1 MIFKNIEEYNS
12 KKKGRN
18 IFEDV
23 IFDILANKKLNPVV
37 TELFIIGRKL
47 NISVVFITKYY
58 FVVPRNIRLN
68 SKCYSLTKIPIKQ
81 ELQQI
86 AFNHLSEID
95 VKDCMDLCKNLLQN
109 HTLF

>member
-58 FVVPRNIRLN
+58 FAVPRNIRLN
-68 SKCYSLTKIPIKQ
+68 SKWYFLTKIPNKK
-81 ELQQI
+81 ELQEI
-86 AFNHLSEID
+86 AFNHLAEID
-95 VKDCMDLCKNLLQN
+95 VKDFMNLGKNLLQN